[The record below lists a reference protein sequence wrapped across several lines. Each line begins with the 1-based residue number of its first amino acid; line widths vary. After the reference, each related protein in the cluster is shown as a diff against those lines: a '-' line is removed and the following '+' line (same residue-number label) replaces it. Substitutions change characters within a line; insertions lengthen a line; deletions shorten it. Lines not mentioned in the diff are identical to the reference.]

1 MNLVKLYRRRRA
13 VSPILAAILLIGLAV
28 AAGAV
33 LFVVVLPMIQSS
45 GELKFGTT
53 TFSDV
58 DADGSKDKL
67 VLTLT
72 NELAESVAITSI
84 TIEGKAAAG
93 SWPGTTI
100 TDVNTTTTF
109 PFNIAT
115 SQSEIGMIFDFDPGT
130 YEELRIRVDYSIE
143 SVAQDP
149 LYSTTYDVAV

>member
-72 NELAESVAITSI
+72 NELAESVA
-84 TIEGKAAAG
+84 
-93 SWPGTTI
+93 
-100 TDVNTTTTF
+100 
-109 PFNIAT
+109 
-115 SQSEIGMIFDFDPGT
+115 
-130 YEELRIRVDYSIE
+130 
-143 SVAQDP
+143 
-149 LYSTTYDVAV
+149 